1 MNNVDYKTTVD
12 DQPLKTAAEDQL
24 GLAVYQKALIDYI
37 DHANT
42 PITISIQGDW
52 GSGKTSMMNAVQEAL
67 CGNRGDAKHFYGIWI
82 NTWQFSL
89 IDSPAQA
96 IISILQ
102 VITNRMI
109 SINPNGSHNEDIIK
123 ILGRLGANVKATY
136 DFLSPILSVVAPD
149 LKKIGDSGIN
159 QIKKFFEL
167 LQKWRKYNNKE
178 LNSDRDSLVTQLK
191 NGVAGL
197 VKEIIEGNKQGGQ
210 IYHIDRNKKGFI
222 FFIDDLDRIDPGLA
236 VNILEIIKNVFDI
249 NYCVVLVAVDYNV
262 IVKGLEPK
270 LGRFDESNK
279 QKYRTYFDKLVQIHF
294 ALPMTY
300 YNLKEFLSKNLHE
313 ISFFNSEDDQ
323 NIKDSVITELSE
335 IAQNSVGR
343 NPRNLKRLI
352 NTLSLTDAL
361 RRANFDEYGSLS
373 LYKDTKLD
381 HNYVDD
387 PSQTPLNKKK
397 VIFTL
402 ACIQIAYYDIY
413 LAMVDNVNF
422 INWDNRGFWD
432 LSDSEFV
439 DEYQP
444 TIDEIVSIKNNNKI
458 NEKLSKFGCS
468 CDKQSYWEYELY
480 KFCQQKPYLK
490 HHIAELL
497 FLFNYIDCIFRHNH
511 VFMLYEIGVIMSWL
525 VVSDIGKIYDN
536 HFSCDENKDK
546 HQNNTSSNE

>member
-1 MNNVDYKTTVD
+1 MS
-12 DQPLKTAAEDQL
+12 
-24 GLAVYQKALIDYI
+24 VYQKALIDYI
-37 DHANT
+37 DHAKA

-96 IISILQ
+96 VISILQ

-109 SINPNGSHNEDIIK
+109 SINPNGNHNEDIIK
-123 ILGRLGANVKATY
+123 TLGRLGANAKAAY

-149 LKKIGDSGIN
+149 LKKTGDSAIN

-167 LQKWRKYNNKE
+167 WGKWKKYNNKE

-191 NGVAGL
+191 NGVAEL
-197 VKEIIEGNKQGGQ
+197 VKEIVEGNKQDGQ

-270 LGRFDESNK
+270 LGKFDESNK

-294 ALPMTY
+294 ALPMIY
-300 YNLKEFLSKNLHE
+300 YNLKEFLDKNLHE

-323 NIKDSVITELSE
+323 NIQDSVITELSE
-335 IAQNSVGR
+335 IVQNSIGR
-343 NPRNLKRLI
+343 NPRNLKRLV
-352 NTLSLTDAL
+352 NALSLINAL
-361 RRANFDEYGSLS
+361 RRANFDEYVSLN
-373 LYKDTKLD
+373 LYKDTKVG

-397 VIFTL
+397 LMFTL

-413 LAMVDNVNF
+413 LSMANDIDF
-422 INWDNRGFWD
+422 IHWRNGNYIVTFN
-432 LSDSEFV
+432 SKIVEN
-439 DEYQP
+439 EP
-444 TIDEIVSIKNNNKI
+444 TINDLVSIKNSFKI
-458 NEKLSKFGCS
+458 NEKLSKFGYNCAENLKWELEL
-468 CDKQSYWEYELY
+468 CDI
-480 KFCQQKPYLK
+480 CQQKLYSK
-490 HHIAELL
+490 QRTAELL
-497 FLFNYIDCIFRHNH
+497 FLFNYINCIYRHNYN
-511 VFMLYEIGVIMSWL
+511 FMFYDIGIIMSWL
-525 VVSDIGKIYDN
+525 AVCDISDI
-536 HFSCDENKDK
+536 
-546 HQNNTSSNE
+546 